1 MKNIPLRHRIGT
13 VLLLIVALP
22 VIAEAQTNAPA
33 ATQTNAP
40 TATQTNAPAAKPP
53 PAVRKFDPLLFAAPF
68 LLGDGGDPNAAVG
81 KDDPLKALAW
91 LDNVVIGKGGGR
103 DLHAEVAYPVNAPRP
118 MPAIILVHGGGWGY
132 GGPRPIHN
140 MVSFPGNFTAR
151 FAKQGYFTVFTEY
164 RLSGEAKWPAQIQ
177 DCELAVRWL
186 RANAAKYGVDP
197 NRIGIWGYS
206 AGGHLVACMATM
218 ADVKEYQGD
227 GGYPGV
233 SSAVQAVVDW
243 FGATDFTSPYFI
255 TPQPNKISNGT
266 SVAIQNVMGMPYAQ
280 NPGAWKS
287 ASPVFYVKSDDPPVL
302 IVHGDVD
309 QWIPVD
315 QASEFD
321 AALTKAGVTHQLVI
335 VKNGK
340 HSFVP
345 KVGNTTDPTGPEIQ
359 KITNDF
365 LAKYLKAP

>member
-1 MKNIPLRHRIGT
+1 MKNIPLRHHICT
-13 VLLLIVALP
+13 LLLLILAQP
-22 VIAEAQTNAPA
+22 DIA
-33 ATQTNAP
+33 
-40 TATQTNAPAAKPP
+40 TAQTNAPAAKPP
-53 PAVRKFDPLLFAAPF
+53 PPVRKYDPLKFVAPF
-68 LLGDGGDPNAAVG
+68 LLGDGGDPNSAVG
-81 KDDPLKALAW
+81 KDEPIKALAW

-103 DLHAEVAYPVNAPRP
+103 DLHAEVAYPVNAQRP
-118 MPAIILVHGGGWGY
+118 MPAVILIHGGGWAY
-132 GGPRPIHN
+132 GGPQPIHN

-151 FAKQGYFTVFTEY
+151 FAKQGYFTVFAEY

-218 ADVKEYQGD
+218 SDVKEYQGD

-233 SSAVQAVVDW
+233 SSTVQAVVDW
-243 FGATDFTSPYFI
+243 FGASDFTDPLVQADS
-255 TPQPNKISNGT
+255 G
-266 SVAIQNVMGMPYAQ
+266 VAIQGLMGMPYAQ
-280 NPGAWKS
+280 NPEAWKK
-287 ASPVFYVKSDDPPVL
+287 ASPVFYVKPNDPPIL
-302 IVHGDVD
+302 IIHGEED
-309 QWIPVD
+309 QFLPVS
-315 QASEFD
+315 QAKTFD
-321 AALTKAGVTHQLVI
+321 AALTKAGATHQLVI

-359 KITNDF
+359 KLTDDF
-365 LAKYLKAP
+365 LAKYLKTP